1 MGIGESAHVPIT
13 SWSSPSVSLVARIVD
28 PDDVEVVDSRTESR
42 LFRVGPG
49 VGVCRILYPTG
60 PNPGEYEDAEL
71 GADE

>member
-1 MGIGESAHVPIT
+1 M
-13 SWSSPSVSLVARIVD
+13 D

-49 VGVCRILYPTG
+49 VGVCRILYVTG